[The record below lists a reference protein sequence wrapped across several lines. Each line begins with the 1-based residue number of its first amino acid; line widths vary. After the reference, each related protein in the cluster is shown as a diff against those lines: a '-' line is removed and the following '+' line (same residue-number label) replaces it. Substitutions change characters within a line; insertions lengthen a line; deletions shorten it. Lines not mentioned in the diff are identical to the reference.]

1 MERIANLP
9 ARGEKGA
16 TLATAHPRLTKTQL
30 DALRAKLEKE
40 RRRILSV
47 LREPLPSMPEGEP
60 QELEEAAQRATELD
74 DRLGVEGPESALLAD
89 IDRAL
94 AKMNA
99 GTYGM
104 SEKTG
109 APIPYERLEAIPWA
123 RQGADE

>member
-1 MERIANLP
+1 MA
-9 ARGEKGA
+9 
-16 TLATAHPRLTKTQL
+16 KTQPVL
-30 DALRAKLEKE
+30 TRAELETLRKRLQEE
-40 RRRILSV
+40 RHRIVSV
-47 LREPLPSMPEGEP
+47 LNEPLSSMPAGEP

-94 AKMNA
+94 ARMNA
-99 GTYGM
+99 GTYGL

-109 APIPYERLEAIPWA
+109 SPIPYERLEAVPWA